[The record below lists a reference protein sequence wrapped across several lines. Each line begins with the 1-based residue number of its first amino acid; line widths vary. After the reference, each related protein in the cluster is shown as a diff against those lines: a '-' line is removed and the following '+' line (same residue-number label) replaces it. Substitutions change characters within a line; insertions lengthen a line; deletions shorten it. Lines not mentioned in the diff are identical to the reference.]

1 MSGSGYGLGS
11 VHSLL
16 GDITAQFQTLS
27 RNSSCANISDL
38 NVEVFGNQNKD
49 YLAQQL
55 FACTQLLG
63 RCQTGLQ
70 FSSVEVDRM
79 QNVVISLQSEKIAT
93 MTEINSSTTSPSQSL
108 AWSTRYSDTLQQ
120 SSSITPVTQRTA
132 PVTPVRGDGRDQ
144 NVMLFGVAEQQD
156 EDTKAVV
163 EDIFSGVEEKQY
175 FVDCVRV
182 GKKGSGGKSRPIKVR
197 MRNANSATQAIVSGR
212 KLRGKSETEGVYIA
226 PDRTP
231 EQRAERRRLVA
242 IMRERRKSDPS
253 HFHCIRRGTVLSRDR
268 FVSASEAPEGDP
280 DISTEPARGDQLSES
295 DDDQGSECSSA
306 SSLCYIPFTAKQEE
320 ALRKHRE
327 QNALETREL
336 LKNKMLRESKKLEV

>member
-1 MSGSGYGLGS
+1 MSGYDLGS

-16 GDITAQFQTLS
+16 GDITAQLQTLS
-27 RNSSCANISDL
+27 RDSFCANISDL
-38 NVEVFGNQNKD
+38 NVKVFSNQNKD
-49 YLAQQL
+49 YLAQHL
-55 FACTQLLG
+55 FACTQLLVQ
-63 RCQTGLQ
+63 CQTALQ
-70 FSSVEVDRM
+70 LSSVEVDKM
-79 QNVVISLQSEKIAT
+79 QNVVISLQSEKLAT
-93 MTEINSSTTSPSQSL
+93 MTEINATPQ
-108 AWSTRYSDTLQQ
+108 AWSTRYSDILQQ
-120 SSSITPVTQRTA
+120 SSSVIQVTPRSA
-132 PVTPVRGDGRDQ
+132 PVTPVRGDGRDK
-144 NVMLFGVAEQQD
+144 NVMLFGVAEQHD

-163 EDIFSGVEEKQY
+163 EDIFSGVGEKQH

-336 LKNKMLRESKKLEV
+336 LKNKMLRESKRLEV